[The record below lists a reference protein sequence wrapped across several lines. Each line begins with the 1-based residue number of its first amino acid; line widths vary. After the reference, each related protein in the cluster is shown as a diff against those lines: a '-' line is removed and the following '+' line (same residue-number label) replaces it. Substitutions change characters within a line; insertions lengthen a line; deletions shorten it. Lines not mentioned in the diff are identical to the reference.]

1 MSSADNV
8 LVRVHTDGGVI
19 GQAEAQPRP
28 YTYGETQASIVE
40 TVGGRLNEALTGLD
54 PLRVELASQRCAGVA
69 GNYVARAAVD
79 LAIWDLVGRLLGCP
93 CHTLLGG
100 FAEDVEA
107 GPMV

>member
-1 MSSADNV
+1 MQSADNV
-8 LVRVHTDGGVI
+8 LVRVHTDAGVI

-54 PLRVELASQRCAGVA
+54 PLRVELVAQRCAEVA

-79 LAIWDLVGRLLGCP
+79 LAVWDLARPAPRLARATRCWAASRRTSP
-93 CHTLLGG
+93 PRT
-100 FAEDVEA
+100 
-107 GPMV
+107 